1 MRAAAA
7 LFHQQPA
14 FCHKYSWLLRFIHQF
29 VMHWLLLVLIIQG
42 SGSALFQNLLS
53 LLLYARADLL
63 LVLNQVAAFN
73 IQEVYTF
80 LIGPHG
86 ALSRVFC
93 SIESKF
99 EIHDRAA
106 NFSE

>member
-42 SGSALFQNLLS
+42 SSSALFQNPLSALCARTCCWCSIRLLLS
-53 LLLYARADLL
+53 IFRK
-63 LVLNQVAAFN
+63 
-73 IQEVYTF
+73 YTF
-80 LIGPHG
+80 LIGPHCALNRSFFVPLG
-86 ALSRVFC
+86 ANL
-93 SIESKF
+93 KF
-99 EIHDRAA
+99 MIG
-106 NFSE
+106 NISE